1 MHNGV
6 EVIRTRRCSADGAA
20 VVDTRIFDLT
30 STLIQRLE
38 RNRKISLF
46 NPRVKFALRIM
57 KFEAQCDPPWLGFP
71 LSPCCVSQLDAVAN
85 FWVLIDCNISGSG

>member
-57 KFEAQCDPPWLGFP
+57 KFEAQCDPPILG
-71 LSPCCVSQLDAVAN
+71 LASHSLLLCITAGCSSKLLGAY
-85 FWVLIDCNISGSG
+85 